1 MEEIEKRISEINKE
15 MEELVEKAKGIAEK
29 QQEAQVREREE
40 EEEEERRI
48 YLYPLSLPFPQDQLK
63 EYEETLEVVKGE
75 IEEEQKQLRLLNEQ
89 LVDLNHEKSQYT
101 AKVKENRQ
109 KIKHF
114 ENEVIEN
121 VLHLQ

>member
-29 QQEAQVREREE
+29 QQEAQVREE

-48 YLYPLSLPFPQDQLK
+48 YLYPFSLPFPQDQLK

-121 VLHLQ
+121 VLHSQ